1 MTGGALDRASRPR
14 HGIALACKSK
24 NGEVLAVK
32 ITSKGQ
38 VTIPQEFRERLG
50 FLPYTEVEF
59 VAVDDGLKLVKS
71 AKAGRRGGR
80 LVARMAGRGDG
91 ELSTDEIMRLTRG
104 EP

>member
-1 MTGGALDRASRPR
+1 M
-14 HGIALACKSK
+14 
-24 NGEVLAVK
+24 K

-38 VTIPQEFRERLG
+38 VTIPQELREGHG

-59 VAVDDGLKLVKS
+59 IAVEDGLKLVKS
-71 AKAGRRGGR
+71 ATTGRRGQR
-80 LVARMAGRGDG
+80 LLERMAGRGDG